1 MTGGGSSGELCM
13 QRFRREGAFTAGQ
26 DSGQSGVRKEALR
39 RLQEFSE
46 RGAFRQQSGCGCHRH
61 GGKYA
66 LRLGDICGES
76 IPCGGNESSRRN
88 VITFD
93 IKGKRGR

>member
-1 MTGGGSSGELCM
+1 MTDAVS
-13 QRFRREGAFTAGQ
+13 
-26 DSGQSGVRKEALR
+26 KESERAEEVLESFVCSVFAEKEHS
-39 RLQEFSE
+39 LQEIFE